1 ALSFF
6 PLLPCG
12 TLGFSSLEPNF
23 FHHLGHDL
31 FGGFRMLFEKLLRRF
46 AALADSLTAERVPS
60 TALLNH
66 THFTSKVDGFTVTGY
81 SGSVKYI
88 QLRFLDRRRHLVL
101 HDFAPRPSADDI
113 VTVFERAD
121 AANIHAN

>member
-1 ALSFF
+1 MSASACDSGCLDLRLVRFRIELNLWLLSALSFF

-46 AALADSLTAERVPS
+46 AALADSLTAERIPS
-60 TALLNH
+60 TDLLDDA
-66 THFTSKVDGFTVTGY
+66 HFTSKVDGFTVRVYTVSLKGIEVRLL
-81 SGSVKYI
+81 SGQIY
-88 QLRFLDRRRHLVL
+88 
-101 HDFAPRPSADDI
+101 
-113 VTVFERAD
+113 
-121 AANIHAN
+121 